1 MAEPVGEL
9 EIRIRADLNRLR
21 RDLKKAQTATGST
34 SKKMTG
40 HFKKV
45 SAAASMIKRNVLG
58 IVAVLGAITVGKM
71 AMMAKE
77 AINLADSLG
86 KTAGKLGISVSALQ
100 ELQFAANQSG
110 VKVETLN
117 MGLQRFGR
125 RAAEAAAGTGEARD
139 ALKQLGI
146 QLRDGEGNLR
156 TTEGLF
162 MDAISALG
170 GVASP
175 LERVRLAFKLF
186 DSEGV
191 AMVNMA
197 GKTEAL
203 REEAQKLGLV
213 LSDEV
218 IAKSTETKD
227 TLEALARITSNS
239 LAPALIDL
247 GGRVLVSA
255 ASSMA
260 ELAGWANRVYVQFA
274 NIESLGMSGLEIKR
288 SQVNERVQ
296 DFAERAR
303 AAAAMGA
310 KGEELMWQGLAD
322 EAGAELKEIM
332 AQLQVL
338 KHAREDALKPPEQ
351 PAVGSGVSKT
361 VAEMQKGIADRKAL
375 EQEVHDHILQLRGED
390 IRLAQEAADAK
401 LAILNSASDEENE
414 ATNSFAQARAD
425 IAEALKIEITEIEQD
440 GADEISGIRR
450 GIHQEYLQSIGKEED
465 AVRLRLKNDIEAL
478 KENIDERL
486 YLEKQFKE
494 DRLKLEAIAAA
505 EIDDIREKDLEDDK
519 KANADKMKQ
528 WEALN
533 QFVMDGF
540 NDALATMLLDGEI
553 TFRALGDAFLREFV
567 KLGVA
572 QATAGIFDIIKG
584 FAGIA
589 GAAGG
594 SGTTFEIV
602 PPGPQDFPSGGDVIR
617 FANGGPVGGG
627 GPILVGE
634 RGPELFIPGR
644 SGFVATNMSLNSM
657 ASKGGGGNVAVT
669 VINNTGEESS
679 TTERDGP
686 NGDRNIEILI
696 GKAISKNISRGGD
709 VDQAIRNSYGVNRV
723 GRHGI

>member
-34 SKKMTG
+34 SRRMVG

-45 SAAASMIKRNVLG
+45 SAAAAMVKRNVLG
-58 IVAVLGAITVGKM
+58 IVAVIGAITVGKM

-77 AINLADSLG
+77 AINMADSLG

-100 ELQFAANQSG
+100 EFQFAANQSG

-156 TTEGLF
+156 TTEDLF

-203 REEAQKLGLV
+203 REEAQALGLV

-218 IAKSTETKD
+218 ITKSTETKD
-227 TLEALARITSNS
+227 TMELLSRMASNQ
-239 LAPALIDL
+239 LAPALTHL
-247 GGRVLVSA
+247 GGDVLIGVAESF
-255 ASSMA
+255 A
-260 ELAGWANRVYVQFA
+260 ELAGWVNKVYRHFV
-274 NIESLGMSGLEIKR
+274 NIKDL
-288 SQVNERVQ
+288 
-296 DFAERAR
+296 
-303 AAAAMGA
+303 
-310 KGEELMWQGLAD
+310 GLAN
-322 EAGAELKEIM
+322 AQIKLKEETV
-332 AQLQVL
+332 ALTAAYENLEEKKAKAAKVEGLGGHQEATPKRQLQEAKEEYEKLSKSIGETVIQIETL
-338 KHAREDALKPPEQ
+338 AATRAKADDQPGGGGKP
-351 PAVGSGVSKT
+351 SGVSET
-361 VAEMQKGIADRKAL
+361 VAEMQKGVADRKAL

-390 IRLAQEAADAK
+390 IQLAEEAAQAK
-401 LAILNSASDEENE
+401 LDILDAASKEEIE
-414 ATNSFAQARAD
+414 ATNNFKQARAD
-425 IAEALKIEITEIEQD
+425 IAEALKIEITEIERD
-440 GADEISGIRR
+440 AADEINGIRR

-465 AVRLRLKNDIEAL
+465 AVRLRLEHEIEAL
-478 KENIDERL
+478 KENINEKT
-486 YLEKQFKE
+486 YLESQYQE
-494 DRLKLEAIAAA
+494 DRVKLEAIAAA
-505 EIDDIREKDLEDDK
+505 EIEDIREKDLEDQK
-519 KANADKMKQ
+519 KADADKMKQ

-533 QFVMDGF
+533 QFVTDGF
-540 NDALATMLLDGEI
+540 NDALTTMLLDGEI
-553 TFRALGDAFLREFV
+553 TFKALGDAFLREFV

-572 QATAGIFDIIKG
+572 KTTAGIFG
-584 FAGIA
+584 SIA
-589 GAAGG
+589 DL
-594 SGTTFEIV
+594 I
-602 PPGPQDFPSGGDVIR
+602 PSGSSPQKSGLSH
-617 FANGGPVGGG
+617 AASGGPIGG

-644 SGFVATNMSLNSM
+644 SGFVATNMSLNRM
-657 ASKGGGGNVAVT
+657 ASKGGGGSVAVT

-686 NGDRNIEILI
+686 NGERNIEILI
-696 GKAISKNISRGGD
+696 GKAISKNISRGGN

-723 GRHGI
+723 GRHGL